1 MLETNHVRAAL
12 LKSLPLFL
20 INTQIIYRSK
30 CNRKT
35 HTLVG
40 WAKHVLGQW
49 RKRACCF
56 AQTNPYQQ
64 TNLEGRGKAC
74 AMTRKWNRQRYILLW
89 QPFQLK
95 TKQKTKQNWPQAI
108 FQLVQPTYQCNDIIY
123 NLTPFQKVHQP
134 RRKAERCSDAA
145 LWGIPL
151 EKRILANLV
160 TCKLAIENMH
170 FWNFWPQRA
179 ALGTQSKKVVIW
191 KVQNTFLS
199 LIKIEICIF
208 WNWDLLI
215 CHCLPGCE

>member
-20 INTQIIYRSK
+20 IITQIIYK
-30 CNRKT
+30 CNRNT

-74 AMTRKWNRQRYILLW
+74 AMPRKWNRQRYILLW

-95 TKQKTKQNWPQAI
+95 NKQNRSGHKLYANWYNQRINAT
-108 FQLVQPTYQCNDIIY
+108 VNIIWHH
-123 NLTPFQKVHQP
+123 TRKCTSP
-134 RRKAERCSDAA
+134 RRKAERRSDAA
-145 LWGIPL
+145 LWGSSTPY
-151 EKRILANLV
+151 ADD
-160 TCKLAIENMH
+160 
-170 FWNFWPQRA
+170 
-179 ALGTQSKKVVIW
+179 LGFIQ
-191 KVQNTFLS
+191 
-199 LIKIEICIF
+199 
-208 WNWDLLI
+208 
-215 CHCLPGCE
+215 